1 MKYVPGTLELMEHPK
16 CVAAPH
22 YPKKKIIQT
31 FISLRVLPFFP
42 FLFKQQSA
50 VFPITGYFQCV
61 MNEWPL
67 MSGSKSRSL
76 FVYPLRAHH
85 SFSAV
90 SESVLAIP
98 VCQTHG
104 KDGGEKH
111 QRILISCRFV
121 FCLLALGLDLF
132 GIFKNPKK
140 KPRASPSSFTASV
153 LVKTKEER
161 KLYLF

>member
-140 KPRASPSSFTASV
+140 KTEGVAF
-153 LVKTKEER
+153 
-161 KLYLF
+161 FF

>member
-67 MSGSKSRSL
+67 ISGSKSRSL

-104 KDGGEKH
+104 KDGGGETSTNSYLL
-111 QRILISCRFV
+111 QVRLLSVGPGTRFIRD
-121 FCLLALGLDLF
+121 F
-132 GIFKNPKK
+132 
-140 KPRASPSSFTASV
+140 
-153 LVKTKEER
+153 
-161 KLYLF
+161 